1 MTEAIAKPLG
11 MLLKTV
17 YDGVIAMGLD
27 FTHLSGYAI
36 ALIVTSIIFKCLL
49 LPLTL
54 KQTKSMKGMQQIQP
68 QLQELQKKYK
78 NDPQTLNMKSMEL
91 YKEHKVSPFG
101 GCLPLLIQ
109 FPILIGF
116 FNVLREPV
124 KYVFHDQA
132 VYDAINKSFFWVK
145 DLNVPDAIMIIP
157 LLAALTTYISSKMM
171 NTSGGVQDEKAQATQ
186 RTMTIIMPIMIF
198 FMGRSLS
205 AGLALYWVIGNLF
218 TVVQN
223 LVINGPNKGGRK

>member
-17 YDGVIAMGLD
+17 YDGVTAMGLD